1 MVSFLGRFLF
11 AVRKESSMHT
21 NRQGKKGASV
31 SRKNSHQ
38 LHQKSGS
45 HWRAVLAL
53 IVLSV
58 IWGYNWVVMK
68 EALLY
73 SGPFEFAAL
82 RTLLGALSLFCVVL
96 LKRKPLRPK
105 KIGWTLLLG
114 LLQSTGFIGFA
125 MWALVKGGAGKTAVL
140 VYTMP
145 FWVLI
150 LAWPVLGERVK
161 GMQWVG
167 VGLACAGLL
176 GILTPWR
183 FHGAAISELLAVSAG
198 AVWAASAI
206 VAKLMRRRADFDLLS
221 LTAWQMLLGAVPL
234 IAIALIHWPVHIQ
247 WSPYFIG
254 ALIYNAIP
262 GNAIA
267 WLLWLY
273 ILRQLS
279 AGLAGLGTLLIPV
292 IGVLASW
299 AQLGEKPGPLE
310 AAGMV
315 LIIAALGLISFV
327 SWEANRNK
335 TSAGP
340 K

>member
-1 MVSFLGRFLF
+1 M
-11 AVRKESSMHT
+11 
-21 NRQGKKGASV
+21 
-31 SRKNSHQ
+31 SRKKSSP

-73 SGPFEFAAL
+73 SGPFDFASL
-82 RTLLGALSLFCVVL
+82 RTLLGAFSLFCVVL
-96 LKRKPLRPK
+96 LMRKPLRPK
-105 KIGWTLLLG
+105 KFGWTLLLG

-145 FWVLI
+145 FWVLL
-150 LAWPVLGERVK
+150 LARPVLGERIK
-161 GMQWVG
+161 WLQWVG
-167 VGLACAGLL
+167 IGLACAGLL

-183 FHGAAISELLAVSAG
+183 FHGATMSELLAVSAG
-198 AVWAASAI
+198 AVWGASAI
-206 VAKLMRRRADFDLLS
+206 VAKVMRRKADFDLLS
-221 LTAWQMLLGAVPL
+221 LTAWQMLLGTVPL
-234 IAIALIHWPVHIQ
+234 IAIALIHWPVHSQ

-273 ILRQLS
+273 ILRQLP
-279 AGLAGLGTLLIPV
+279 AGLASLGTLFIPV
-292 IGVLASW
+292 FGVLASW
-299 AQLGEKPGPLE
+299 AQLGEKPGPWE
-310 AAGMV
+310 AAGMG
-315 LIIAALGLISFV
+315 LIIAALLLISLV
-327 SWEANRNK
+327 SWKANRNE
-335 TSAGP
+335 T
-340 K
+340 